1 MLFSCEKKKS
11 AETIKYPVIT
21 QKNINAKKNT
31 FKENEYSE
39 SKKIPK
45 QEIGNYTRTYKN
57 ADLKKIASSVSSI
70 QRLFEFNQKWLSNG
84 YPYCIMDID
93 NQNEIIQD
101 ALNSNLTIDD
111 LINWSDLVARCGNT
125 EASISFLEKL
135 LELCETESQE
145 NQIKSLLA
153 IAYLITSDPSQSED
167 HITIKQDTV
176 KNLNYAVELGSYV
189 ANATQNPKNS
199 KTIILGGKIRDT
211 IRLVYNAQEDAEN
224 EMKWAQNQLEYY
236 KKYNIDAVSYGSF
249 IFLRAMVNAKNFQ
262 KALEFSETLTI
273 AEEKDRLKQAIM
285 NAKYGEKGFDIPYM
299 REWVGSWGY

>member
-1 MLFSCEKKKS
+1 MFTLIKNTMLFLLIVMLFSCEKKKS

-21 QKNINAKKNT
+21 QKKINAKKNT
-31 FKENEYSE
+31 YKENEYSE
-39 SKKIPK
+39 SKKIPP
-45 QEIGNYTRTYKN
+45 QQIGNYTRTYKN
-57 ADLKKIASSVSSI
+57 ADLKKIASSVLSV

-84 YPYCIMDID
+84 YPYCIMNID
-93 NQNEIIQD
+93 NQDKIIQD

-167 HITIKQDTV
+167 QITIKQDTV
-176 KNLNYAVELGSYV
+176 KNLNYAVELGLSV

-199 KTIILGGKIRDT
+199 KTIILKVLIRIIIVPILST
-211 IRLVYNAQEDAEN
+211 KVLY
-224 EMKWAQNQLEYY
+224 LCFH
-236 KKYNIDAVSYGSF
+236 F
-249 IFLRAMVNAKNFQ
+249 INCFFCNLFNWKLLATTRRRNMAA
-262 KALEFSETLTI
+262 STH
-273 AEEKDRLKQAIM
+273 
-285 NAKYGEKGFDIPYM
+285 
-299 REWVGSWGY
+299 